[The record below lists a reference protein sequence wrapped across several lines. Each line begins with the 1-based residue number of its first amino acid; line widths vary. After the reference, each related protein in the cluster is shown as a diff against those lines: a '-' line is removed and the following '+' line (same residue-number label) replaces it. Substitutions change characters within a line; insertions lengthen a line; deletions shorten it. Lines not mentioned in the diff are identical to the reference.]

1 MANTQF
7 STYQAAIDFLFEA
20 VDYEKLTRFKYDL
33 PTFNLDRVHRFLDAL
48 GRPQNTF
55 KSVHI
60 AGTKGKGSTA
70 TMVSTIL
77 REAGYKVGLFTSPHL
92 VDLEE
97 RIVVNGEMIGRDDTR
112 SLVSEL
118 SDYVSRERRDNRN
131 TCPTFFEMV
140 TAMAFVHFRRVGVDY
155 AVVEVGLGGRLDST
169 NVIVPEVCGITT
181 IGFDHVDKL
190 GNTLAEIAGEKAG
203 IIKPGVP
210 VVTGVDQPEA
220 FDVIEAK
227 CEEQS
232 ARLYRVGRDIE
243 LSDCRVSQLDDAIGT
258 ALTLRT
264 WRRAPLQIEMPVLG
278 EHQARNAAVA
288 LGICDALEEVGSL
301 PALKPEA
308 VCRAFRTLRIPGRV
322 EIVGRDPT
330 LILDGAH
337 TVESVRALC
346 EAIQTYVPHGRL
358 ILIIGVSADKNVDGI
373 LKEIVPHASEVI
385 FSQSDSPRAVP
396 AVRLAERAKDLCG

>member
-155 AVVEVGLGGRLDST
+155 AVVEVGL
-169 NVIVPEVCGITT
+169 
-181 IGFDHVDKL
+181 
-190 GNTLAEIAGEKAG
+190 
-203 IIKPGVP
+203 
-210 VVTGVDQPEA
+210 VVV
-220 FDVIEAK
+220 
-227 CEEQS
+227 
-232 ARLYRVGRDIE
+232 
-243 LSDCRVSQLDDAIGT
+243 
-258 ALTLRT
+258 
-264 WRRAPLQIEMPVLG
+264 
-278 EHQARNAAVA
+278 
-288 LGICDALEEVGSL
+288 
-301 PALKPEA
+301 
-308 VCRAFRTLRIPGRV
+308 
-322 EIVGRDPT
+322 
-330 LILDGAH
+330 
-337 TVESVRALC
+337 
-346 EAIQTYVPHGRL
+346 
-358 ILIIGVSADKNVDGI
+358 
-373 LKEIVPHASEVI
+373 
-385 FSQSDSPRAVP
+385 
-396 AVRLAERAKDLCG
+396 